1 MSSTASTALASFID
15 HTLLKAEATPDEV
28 RKFCKEARIHGFASV
43 CVNPW
48 MVELARDALNGS
60 PVMAICVVG
69 FPLGANITAS
79 KVAEAAECIRRGA
92 QELDMVVNL
101 GALRCGDVAY
111 VTADIRTVVEAAQGT
126 PVKVILETAAL
137 TDDEKRRGAEAAMAA
152 GAAFVKTSTG
162 FHSKG
167 GATVA
172 DVKLL
177 RSVVG
182 DRLGVKAS
190 GGIRTRDDVMAM
202 ISAGA
207 NRIGASSSVQIV
219 EGAAA
224 SAPGEY

>member
-28 RKFCKEARIHGFASV
+28 RKLCKEARIHGFASV

-69 FPLGANITAS
+69 FPLGASLTAS

-111 VTADIRTVVEAAQGT
+111 VTADIRAVVEAAQGT

-137 TDDEKRRGAEAAMAA
+137 TDDE
-152 GAAFVKTSTG
+152 
-162 FHSKG
+162 
-167 GATVA
+167 
-172 DVKLL
+172 
-177 RSVVG
+177 
-182 DRLGVKAS
+182 
-190 GGIRTRDDVMAM
+190 
-202 ISAGA
+202 
-207 NRIGASSSVQIV
+207 
-219 EGAAA
+219 
-224 SAPGEY
+224 